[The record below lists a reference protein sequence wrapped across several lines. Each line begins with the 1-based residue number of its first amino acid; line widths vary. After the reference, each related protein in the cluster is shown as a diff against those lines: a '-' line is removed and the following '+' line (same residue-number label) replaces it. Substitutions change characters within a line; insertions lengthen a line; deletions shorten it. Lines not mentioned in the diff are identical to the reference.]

1 MSLHD
6 YMFDIGVI
14 FRDANDQL
22 IHLPES
28 VGRMTTSFMLP
39 QNRGSEKVKTRESS
53 VPCDQAFLN
62 SAEEFQ
68 SYK

>member
-1 MSLHD
+1 MILHD

-14 FRDANDQL
+14 FIDANQQP

-39 QNRGSEKVKTRESS
+39 QNRGSLNVTTRESF

-62 SAEEFQ
+62 AAEDFQ